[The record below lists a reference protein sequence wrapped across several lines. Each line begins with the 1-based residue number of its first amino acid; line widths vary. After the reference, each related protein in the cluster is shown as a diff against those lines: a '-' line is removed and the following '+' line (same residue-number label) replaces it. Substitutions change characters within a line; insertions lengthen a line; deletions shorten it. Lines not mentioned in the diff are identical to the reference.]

1 MKKMYHLKMCIV
13 FAVLFVMGAVFCG
26 SDTVKADTE
35 GLWEY
40 WKGSDNK
47 VTITGYSGAERDV
60 QIPDTIQGAEVVA
73 INGSCFADNTRM
85 QSVFI
90 PDTVTVVGGYA
101 FQNCTSLVQVTGM
114 ANVTTIGSY
123 AFEGDKELNEVTLG
137 SVLIEIGDG
146 AFSGCSSL
154 TECVLPDSLKKLGY
168 QCFYRSGLTQVKI
181 PATVWSSGSVFGDC
195 TALERVEI
203 GKDSNISGSMFSGCT
218 LLTAVE
224 IEAEGISSIESYAF
238 QDCKSLSN
246 IIIPKSVRSIGS
258 YAFNGCAALKK
269 VDLFYGLL
277 EIGSSAFSGDS
288 ALSEIQIP
296 NSVIT
301 IGAQAFARC
310 SSLESIVVPHSVT
323 SMRSAFYDNYGT
335 TIQYY
340 PGSAAES
347 YVKENNFTGKEL
359 PEVPS
364 EDLKFDK
371 DTEEVEVGAVLQLS
385 YNITPPVGETT
396 DAIIWESMDSNI
408 ASVNGIGEVTGERA
422 GSQVQ
427 IIATTTSGIEDV
439 INVFVVDRPESVSVW
454 LSESRIREG
463 ASATLTA
470 EVRNTSWGVL
480 EGCEV
485 DFSISDPTVASISEE
500 GVVTGLKAGTATI
513 TAKVRDREITD
524 TCDITVVSG
533 QIVSVTMS
541 KSRMSLQAGRTASRT
556 ATVRD
561 AIGIRTDVKP
571 TYSSSNTNVATVDT
585 NGLVTAKHAGNAT
598 ITARVGNLTASY
610 PVVVSGSNPGGS
622 TGENDNDNNANQ
634 PTAVTFANTSKATIL
649 IGKTTTRKA
658 TVSGSSIAPTYTS
671 SNKKIAKVSS
681 SGKVTG
687 VKAGTVTITAKA
699 GNYSA
704 SYKVTVVM
712 AKLSKSGKTLTIT
725 TLPKAKVTV
734 KASKSI
740 LGKSSKKATANS
752 KGVVKMKFK
761 KKIKGTVKVTI
772 EKKGYKKKTISKKF

>member
-1 MKKMYHLKMCIV
+1 MKRVHYLKMCMV
-13 FAVLFVMGAVFCG
+13 FALLFAVGAIFFRA
-26 SDTVKADTE
+26 DTAKADTD

-40 WKGSDNK
+40 RKGSGNK
-47 VTITGYSGAERDV
+47 VTVTGFGGADQDV
-60 QIPDTIQGAEVVA
+60 QIPDRIQGAEVVA
-73 INGSCFADNTRM
+73 ISDSCFEKNTRM

-90 PDTVTVVGGYA
+90 PDTVTAIGSDA
-101 FQNCTSLVQVTGM
+101 FRGCTNLVQVTGM
-114 ANVTTIGSY
+114 ANVTTIGNA
-123 AFEGDKELNEVTLG
+123 AFFGNAKLEQAALGTALKEI
-137 SVLIEIGDG
+137 SSR
-146 AFSGCSSL
+146 AFYGCSSL
-154 TECVLPDSLKKLGY
+154 TECVLPDSLERLNYG
-168 QCFYRSGLTQVKI
+168 CFEGSGLTHVEI
-181 PATVWSSGSVFGDC
+181 PASVWSESNIFQNC
-195 TALERVEI
+195 AALERAVI
-203 GKDSNISGSMFSGCT
+203 GRDSNISSGMFYECA
-218 LLTAVE
+218 LLKTVE
-224 IEAEGISSIESYAF
+224 IEAEGINSIESYAF
-238 QDCKSLSN
+238 QKCTSLEN
-246 IIIPKSVRSIGS
+246 ILIPKSVRAIGR
-258 YAFNGCAALKK
+258 YAFEKCTKLKK

-277 EIGSSAFSGDS
+277 EIGQCAFYGDS

-296 NSVIT
+296 NSVTT
-301 IGAQAFARC
+301 IGSQAFGSC
-310 SSLESIVVPHSVT
+310 SSLESIVIPHSVT
-323 SMRSAFYDNYGT
+323 SMNSAFDGKQGI

-340 PGSAAES
+340 PGSEAEN
-347 YVKENNFTGKEL
+347 YVKENGFTG
-359 PEVPS
+359 EVLQETPS
-364 EDLKFDK
+364 TALEFDRE
-371 DTEEVEVGAVLQLS
+371 TVEVEVGAVLQLPYQIAPS
-385 YNITPPVGETT
+385 VEETT
-396 DAIIWESMDSNI
+396 DAIVWKSMDSNI
-408 ASVNGIGEVTGERA
+408 ASVNGIGEVTGKRA

-427 IIATTTSGIEDV
+427 IIATTTSGIEDI
-439 INVFVVDRPESVSVW
+439 INVVVVDRPESVNIW
-454 LSESRIREG
+454 LSESKIREG
-463 ASATLTA
+463 ASTTLNA

-480 EGCEV
+480 EDCAL
-485 DFSISDPTVASISEE
+485 DFSISDPTVARISAE
-500 GVVTGLKAGTATI
+500 GVVTGLKAGTATV
-513 TAKVRDREITD
+513 TAKVRGREITD
-524 TCDITVVSG
+524 SCNITVVSA

-541 KSRMSLQAGRTASRT
+541 SSRMSLQAGKTSSRT

-561 AIGIRTDVKP
+561 GLGVRTDIKP
-571 TYSSSNTNVATVDT
+571 VYTSSNTNIATVDA
-585 NGLVTAKHAGNAT
+585 NGKVTAIHAGNAT

-610 PVVVSGSNPGGS
+610 PVVVSGSSPGGS

-752 KGVVKMKFK
+752 KGIVKMKFK